1 MKKGKSLAGFIASR
15 PRIAVFL
22 PNRARN
28 CGPSNAPTAPPSFP
42 SSLSVNSPV
51 REYPPYPTPPITPLF
66 INAFACCSVTSIPTL
81 SPAFISIFM
90 AVSCGSVFINCK
102 ALPKYSI
109 GFPIAIS
116 PAPPT
121 LLVRLRGCLIGTS
134 FKAPFKNSF
143 NGFPIGKSDASLVRA
158 ISRLAANGFNLAL
171 FSAIFCVT
179 SAKPFSNLAF
189 TGACLIDNLR
199 LLMELSP
206 TLDNALVISSCSLAS
221 CRVSLIKTFSAP
233 FNVARPVPV
242 ANLNAAP
249 IGIKFVGSAGNDPPL
264 AAFISGMTC

>member
-1 MKKGKSLAGFIASR
+1 
-15 PRIAVFL
+15 
-22 PNRARN
+22 
-28 CGPSNAPTAPPSFP
+28 
-42 SSLSVNSPV
+42 
-51 REYPPYPTPPITPLF
+51 
-66 INAFACCSVTSIPTL
+66 
-81 SPAFISIFM
+81 M
-90 AVSCGSVFINCK
+90 AVSCGSVFMNCK

-134 FKAPFKNSF
+134 FRASLRKSFK
-143 NGFPIGKSDASLVRA
+143 GLPTGKSDASCVSA

-171 FSAIFCVT
+171 FSAIFSVT
-179 SAKPFSNLAF
+179 SVKPFSNLAF
-189 TGACLIDNLR
+189 TGACLIASLR
-199 LLMELSP
+199 LLIELSP

-242 ANLNAAP
+242 AILNAAP
-249 IGIKFVGSAGNDPPL
+249 IGIKFVGSDGNDPPL
-264 AAFISGMTC
+264 AAFMSGVTC